1 MIRAITRQ
9 PSPLMADSCELTH
22 VERTPIDMALAASQ
36 HAAYVAAL
44 EHLGAHVTVLPP
56 LAGHAD
62 CAFVEDPLI
71 VLPEL
76 VIATRPGAP
85 SRQAEGASLLA
96 AAPIDRPHV
105 ILTAPATL
113 EGGDVLRVGHTLYV
127 GHSSRTNAEGIAAL
141 NRAVSPHG
149 YTVIAVPVPGA
160 LHLKTAITAL
170 APDLFVAN
178 PDWIDVSHFAGA
190 RIIPVDPAEPF
201 AGNILPV
208 GDQFLAAAAHPRTT
222 ERIDVAGFAL
232 TSVDI
237 SEFAKAEAGLT
248 CMSLI
253 WAD

>member
-9 PSPLMADSCELTH
+9 PSPLMADACELTH
-22 VERTPIDMALAASQ
+22 VERTPIDMPLADAQ

-44 EHLGAHVTVLPP
+44 ERIGASVTVLPP
-56 LAGHAD
+56 LAGYAD
-62 CAFVEDPLI
+62 CAFVEDPLLI
-71 VLPEL
+71 LPEL
-76 VIATRPGAP
+76 VIVTRPGAA
-85 SRQAEGASLLA
+85 SRQAEGASLLV
-96 AAPIDRPHV
+96 AAPTDRPNV
-105 ILTAPATL
+105 TLTSPATL
-113 EGGDVLRVGHTLYV
+113 EGGDVLRVDRTLYV
-127 GHSSRTNAEGIAAL
+127 GHSSRTNADGIAAL
-141 NRAVSPHG
+141 DHAVSPHG

-190 RIIPVDPAEPF
+190 HIIPVDPAEPF

-208 GDQFLAAAAHPRTT
+208 GDQFLTAAAHPRTT
-222 ERIDVAGFAL
+222 ERIVAAGFAL